1 MLSGGPDDRAAETAG
16 LFAMDGKVAAVVGA
30 GAGIG
35 RAIAAGLASAGAL
48 VHCLDLD
55 EGAAK
60 DTASSIAA
68 AGGTARSGPVDVRR
82 SASVDAALAAVD
94 GEHDQL
100 DVVVC
105 TPGIN
110 IRKPLLRYTDDDYD
124 AVMDVN
130 LRGSFHTMRA
140 AGRLMVPRRTG
151 SIVVISSI
159 SSRVV
164 EPGQVIYAGTKAALA
179 QMVRV
184 LAAELGPYGVRVNAI
199 GPGPTATELTLPIR
213 SDQGWHDAYADRTA
227 VGRWAD
233 PAELAGPAVF
243 LCSDA
248 ASYVT
253 GQLLYVDGGWI
264 DIDRRYQ
271 GGPVLEGLEG

>member
-1 MLSGGPDDRAAETAG
+1 
-16 LFAMDGKVAAVVGA
+16 MDGKVAAVVGA

>member
-1 MLSGGPDDRAAETAG
+1 MFTLN
-16 LFAMDGKVAAVVGA
+16 GKVAAVVGA

-35 RAIAAGLASAGAL
+35 RAIAAGLATAGAV
-48 VHCLDLD
+48 VHCLDVD
-55 EGAAK
+55 EGTAK
-60 DTASSIAA
+60 STAEAIAA
-68 AGGTARSGPVDVRR
+68 DGGTASGGHVDVRR
-82 SASVDAALAAVD
+82 SASVDAALGAVVD
-94 GEHDQL
+94 EHDRL
-100 DVVVC
+100 DIVVC

-110 IRKPLLRYTDDDYD
+110 IRKPLLRYSDADYD

-140 AGRLMVPRRTG
+140 AGQIMVPRRTG
-151 SIVVISSI
+151 SIVVVSSI

-184 LAAELGPYGVRVNAI
+184 LAAELAPYGVRVNAI

-233 PAELAGPAVF
+233 PAEQAGPVVF

-253 GQLLYVDGGWI
+253 GHLLYVDGGWI

-271 GGPVLEGLEG
+271 GGPVLEGLDG

>member
-1 MLSGGPDDRAAETAG
+1 MFELTGR
-16 LFAMDGKVAAVVGA
+16 VAAVVGA

-35 RAIAAGLASAGAL
+35 RAIAIGLADAGAW
-48 VHCLDLD
+48 VQCLDVD
-55 EGAAK
+55 EDHARE
-60 DTASSIAA
+60 TAEAIR
-68 AGGTARSGPVDVRR
+68 AGGGRARGGYVDVRE
-82 SASVDAALAAVD
+82 SKSVDLALAAVEAD
-94 GEHDQL
+94 HDAL
-100 DVVVC
+100 DIVFC

-110 IRKPLLRYTDDDYD
+110 IRKPMLRYTDADFD
-124 AVMDVN
+124 AVLDVN
-130 LRGSFHTMRA
+130 LRGSFNTMRA
-140 AGRLMVPRRTG
+140 AGQLMAPRGRG

-164 EPGQVIYAGTKAALA
+164 EPGQVMYAGTKAALT

-184 LAAELGPYGVRVNAI
+184 LAAELAPFGVRVNAL

-213 SDQGWHDAYADRTA
+213 SDQGWHDAYAQRTA
-227 VGRWAD
+227 LGRWAD

-248 ASYVT
+248 ATYVT
-253 GQLLYVDGGWI
+253 GELLYVDGGWI

-271 GGPVLEGLEG
+271 GGPVLEEDA